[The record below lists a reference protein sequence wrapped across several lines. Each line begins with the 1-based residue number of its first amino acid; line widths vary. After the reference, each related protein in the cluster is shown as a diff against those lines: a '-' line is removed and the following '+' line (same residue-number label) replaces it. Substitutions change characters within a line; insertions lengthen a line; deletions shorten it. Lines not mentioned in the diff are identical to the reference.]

1 MSRKASVVDSPRRLA
16 ALYISLQIFTEQFWP
31 LLQVILVDLVLAGD
45 NAIIIALVAASVPS
59 SIRQRVIW
67 IGIAGAAL
75 MRIGFALVTVQLLE
89 ITGLLLAGGL
99 LLLWVCWKLWREL
112 AKHNLA
118 KAQQDR
124 QPEQTGKPKTTSNAI
139 FQIILADVSMS
150 LDNVL
155 AVAGVARDD
164 SLILIIGLA
173 LSVALM
179 VFAATLV
186 ARLLEKHRWIAYAGL
201 AIILYVALSMIWSG
215 TLEVMEFLTK

>member
-1 MSRKASVVDSPRRLA
+1 
-16 ALYISLQIFTEQFWP
+16 LQIFTEQFWP

-164 SLILIIGLA
+164 SLILIFGLA

-179 VFAATLV
+179 AFAATLV